1 MRQLSEGAFASP
13 NTKIA
18 TLAQVSQLKIDF
30 SVPETYATEIKKGMT
45 VQFSLT
51 GDDGRERTYNAKVY
65 ALESGINKET
75 RTLNVRAL
83 YSNAEGDLMPGRY
96 ISVSIN
102 RQEIKDAISVPS
114 EAIIPE
120 MGKNIIY
127 LYKGGQAR
135 PLEITTGLRTESRVQ
150 ALTGLSAGDTLIISG
165 VMQLRDGLNV
175 VIDRL
180 Q

>member
-1 MRQLSEGAFASP
+1 
-13 NTKIA
+13 
-18 TLAQVSQLKIDF
+18 
-30 SVPETYATEIKKGMT
+30 
-45 VQFSLT
+45 
-51 GDDGRERTYNAKVY
+51 
-65 ALESGINKET
+65 
-75 RTLNVRAL
+75 
-83 YSNAEGDLMPGRY
+83 MPGRY